1 MVDLATGEQA
11 ARHFF
16 SKAGARTARRKTGTV
31 PIFRLESGACPI
43 QMGTVPVFRLSAQQ
57 AARLSRE
64 VRQHRAVRVR
74 HQARPVDGN
83 AELRDARRLFGEPGA
98 DRRVEILAR
107 KTGEEA
113 KAHRSEEHTSELQSP
128 MRISSA
134 VF

>member
-1 MVDLATGEQA
+1 MRISDWSSDVCSSDL
-11 ARHFF
+11 
-16 SKAGARTARRKTGTV
+16 
-31 PIFRLESGACPI
+31 
-43 QMGTVPVFRLSAQQ
+43 PVFRLSAQQ

-98 DRRVEILAR
+98 DRRVDILAR

-113 KAHRSEEHTSELQSP
+113 KAHLPKLARPTVYTQCPPRVARVQMTHPRLPPAAPPPAPHSP
-128 MRISSA
+128 
-134 VF
+134 

>member
-74 HQARPVDGN
+74 HQADRKST
-83 AELRDARRLFGEPGA
+83 RLNSSHSCASRMP
-98 DRRVEILAR
+98 
-107 KTGEEA
+107 
-113 KAHRSEEHTSELQSP
+113 
-128 MRISSA
+128 SSA
-134 VF
+134 CKKK

>member
-1 MVDLATGEQA
+1 MRISDWSSDVCSSDL
-11 ARHFF
+11 
-16 SKAGARTARRKTGTV
+16 
-31 PIFRLESGACPI
+31 
-43 QMGTVPVFRLSAQQ
+43 PVFRLSAQQ

-113 KAHRSEEHTSELQSP
+113 KAHLLKIARQTVDQQSLPRVARVHRSEEHTSELQSL
-128 MRISSA
+128 
-134 VF
+134 

>member
-1 MVDLATGEQA
+1 MRISDWSSDVCSSDL
-11 ARHFF
+11 
-16 SKAGARTARRKTGTV
+16 
-31 PIFRLESGACPI
+31 
-43 QMGTVPVFRLSAQQ
+43 PVFRLSAQQ

-113 KAHRSEEHTSELQSP
+113 KAHLLKIARQKTGRTSCRE
-128 MRISSA
+128 R
-134 VF
+134 VGHEG